1 MGCLADFATRAQE
14 GLVSKFSR
22 LDSRHPRPVELK
34 RLSDQGN
41 ISGEVESI
49 GEPSRSAKA
58 LEVVGLSKTFR
69 WKKKGVDQELL
80 AIDSLDLTI
89 SKGEFVTVIGP
100 SGCGKTTLLRIV
112 AGLIGYDSG
121 EVRINGEVVTGP
133 GQDRAVVFQS
143 FGLFPWKTVLAN
155 TMLPLTVRSDV
166 SREEA
171 EESARH
177 NLKKVGLTGFEDAHP
192 HQLSGGMQQ
201 RVGLARA
208 LTADPDI
215 LLMDEP
221 FGSIDAQT
229 RLVMQEE
236 LLRIWSETRKTVM
249 FVTHDLDEAV
259 MLADRVAVLS
269 PGPGKVQDELIVD
282 LPRPRWEYDLRAHP
296 RFAEIRATVWDL
308 IRQDTVSQ
316 PPSAEDT

>member
-1 MGCLADFATRAQE
+1 MTEATRHGTAP
-14 GLVSKFSR
+14 S
-22 LDSRHPRPVELK
+22 HELE
-34 RLSDQGN
+34 
-41 ISGEVESI
+41 II
-49 GEPSRSAKA
+49 
-58 LEVVGLSKTFR
+58 GLSKTFR
-69 WKKKGVDQELL
+69 WQKKGVPHELL

-89 SKGEFVTVIGP
+89 SKGEFITVIGP
-100 SGCGKTTLLRIV
+100 SGSGKTTLLRIV
-112 AGLIGYDSG
+112 AGLIGFDRG
-121 EVRINGEVVTGP
+121 EVRINGAPVTGP
-133 GQDRAVVFQS
+133 GRDRAVVFQS
-143 FGLFPWKTVLAN
+143 FGLFPWKTVLEN
-155 TMLPLTVRSDV
+155 IMLPLTVRKEVSD
-166 SREEA
+166 EEA
-171 EESARH
+171 EHSARS
-177 NLKKVGLTGFEDAHP
+177 NLDKVGLTGFEDAHP

-215 LLMDEP
+215 FLMDEP

-269 PGPGKVQDELIVD
+269 PGPGTVQDELVVD

-296 RFAEIRATVWDL
+296 RFAEIRHEVWDL
-308 IRQDTVSQ
+308 IRQDRIGDA
-316 PPSAEDT
+316 PSGRAT

>member
-1 MGCLADFATRAQE
+1 MSDQRNTSS
-14 GLVSKFSR
+14 GLV
-22 LDSRHPRPVELK
+22 EE
-34 RLSDQGN
+34 
-41 ISGEVESI
+41 GES
-49 GEPSRSAKA
+49 SSSAKA
-58 LEVVGLSKTFR
+58 LEVIGLSKTFR

-80 AIDSLDLTI
+80 AIDSLDLSI

-121 EVRINGEVVTGP
+121 EVRINGEVVNGP

-166 SREEA
+166 SKEEA
-171 EESARH
+171 EESARL
-177 NLKKVGLTGFEDAHP
+177 NLKKVGLSGFEDAHP

-308 IRQDTVSQ
+308 IRQDTVSL

>member
-1 MGCLADFATRAQE
+1 MSDQRNTSS
-14 GLVSKFSR
+14 GLV
-22 LDSRHPRPVELK
+22 EE
-34 RLSDQGN
+34 
-41 ISGEVESI
+41 GES
-49 GEPSRSAKA
+49 SSSAKA
-58 LEVVGLSKTFR
+58 LEVIGLSKTFR

-80 AIDSLDLTI
+80 AIDSLDLSI

-121 EVRINGEVVTGP
+121 EVRINGEVVNGP

-166 SREEA
+166 SKEEA
-171 EESARH
+171 EESARL
-177 NLKKVGLTGFEDAHP
+177 NLKKVGLSGFEDAHP

-249 FVTHDLDEAV
+249 CVTHDLDEAV

-282 LPRPRWEYDLRAHP
+282 MPRPRWEYDLRAHP

-316 PPSAEDT
+316 PSAAEDT

>member
-1 MGCLADFATRAQE
+1 MEE
-14 GLVSKFSR
+14 G
-22 LDSRHPRPVELK
+22 
-34 RLSDQGN
+34 
-41 ISGEVESI
+41 ES
-49 GEPSRSAKA
+49 SSSAKA
-58 LEVVGLSKTFR
+58 LEVIGLSKTFR

-80 AIDSLDLTI
+80 AIDSLDLSI
-89 SKGEFVTVIGP
+89 SKGEVGTVIGP

-121 EVRINGEVVTGP
+121 AVRINGEVVNGP

-166 SREEA
+166 SKEEA
-171 EESARH
+171 EELARL
-177 NLKKVGLTGFEDAHP
+177 NLKKVGLSGFEDAHP

-201 RVGLARA
+201 RGGLARA

-282 LPRPRWEYDLRAHP
+282 MPRPRWDYDMRAHP

-316 PPSAEDT
+316 ASAAEDT

>member
-1 MGCLADFATRAQE
+1 MSDQRNTSS
-14 GLVSKFSR
+14 GLV
-22 LDSRHPRPVELK
+22 EE
-34 RLSDQGN
+34 
-41 ISGEVESI
+41 GES
-49 GEPSRSAKA
+49 SSSAKA
-58 LEVVGLSKTFR
+58 LEVIGLSKTFR

-80 AIDSLDLTI
+80 AIDSLDLSI

-121 EVRINGEVVTGP
+121 EVRINGEVVNGP

-166 SREEA
+166 SKEEA
-171 EESARH
+171 EESARL
-177 NLKKVGLTGFEDAHP
+177 NLKKVGLSGFEDAHP

-236 LLRIWSETRKTVM
+236 LLSIWSETRKTVM

-282 LPRPRWEYDLRAHP
+282 MPRPRWEYDLRAHP

-316 PPSAEDT
+316 ASAAEDT

>member
-1 MGCLADFATRAQE
+1 MSDQRNTSS
-14 GLVSKFSR
+14 GLV
-22 LDSRHPRPVELK
+22 EE
-34 RLSDQGN
+34 
-41 ISGEVESI
+41 GES
-49 GEPSRSAKA
+49 SSSAKA
-58 LEVVGLSKTFR
+58 LEVIGLSKTFR

-80 AIDSLDLTI
+80 AIDSLDLSI

-121 EVRINGEVVTGP
+121 EVRINGEVVNGP

-166 SREEA
+166 SKEEA
-171 EESARH
+171 EELARL
-177 NLKKVGLTGFEDAHP
+177 NLKKVGLSGFEDAHP

-282 LPRPRWEYDLRAHP
+282 MPRPRWEYDLRAHP

-316 PPSAEDT
+316 PSAAEDT

>member
-1 MGCLADFATRAQE
+1 MEE
-14 GLVSKFSR
+14 G
-22 LDSRHPRPVELK
+22 
-34 RLSDQGN
+34 
-41 ISGEVESI
+41 ES
-49 GEPSRSAKA
+49 SSSAKA
-58 LEVVGLSKTFR
+58 LEVIGLSKTFR

-80 AIDSLDLTI
+80 AIDSLDLSI

-121 EVRINGEVVTGP
+121 EVRINGEVVNGP

-166 SREEA
+166 SKEEA
-171 EESARH
+171 EESARL
-177 NLKKVGLTGFEDAHP
+177 NLKKVGLSGFEDAHP

-282 LPRPRWEYDLRAHP
+282 MPRPRWEYDLRAHP

-316 PPSAEDT
+316 ASAAEDT

>member
-1 MGCLADFATRAQE
+1 MAGFLIFYEISNRFLTFPTRNWVNSGRNRPKFKISKHAMHLA
-14 GLVSKFSR
+14 
-22 LDSRHPRPVELK
+22 
-34 RLSDQGN
+34 SDQDN
-41 ISGEVESI
+41 ENVINTDLPYGETYKI
-49 GEPSRSAKA
+49 GKKRKKTDGCYSRDSCFGVRTSPWIRSLSA
-58 LEVVGLSKTFR
+58 
-69 WKKKGVDQELL
+69 
-80 AIDSLDLTI
+80 
-89 SKGEFVTVIGP
+89 
-100 SGCGKTTLLRIV
+100 
-112 AGLIGYDSG
+112 
-121 EVRINGEVVTGP
+121 
-133 GQDRAVVFQS
+133 
-143 FGLFPWKTVLAN
+143 
-155 TMLPLTVRSDV
+155 
-166 SREEA
+166 
-171 EESARH
+171 
-177 NLKKVGLTGFEDAHP
+177 
-192 HQLSGGMQQ
+192 GGMQQ

-208 LTADPDI
+208 VTADPDI

-282 LPRPRWEYDLRAHP
+282 MPRPRWEYDLRAHP

-316 PPSAEDT
+316 PSAAEDT

>member
-1 MGCLADFATRAQE
+1 MEE
-14 GLVSKFSR
+14 G
-22 LDSRHPRPVELK
+22 
-34 RLSDQGN
+34 
-41 ISGEVESI
+41 ES
-49 GEPSRSAKA
+49 SSSAKA
-58 LEVVGLSKTFR
+58 LEVIGLSKTFR

-80 AIDSLDLTI
+80 AIDSLDLSI

-121 EVRINGEVVTGP
+121 EVRINGEVVNGP

-166 SREEA
+166 SKEEA
-171 EESARH
+171 EESARL
-177 NLKKVGLTGFEDAHP
+177 NLKKVGLSGFEDAHP

-308 IRQDTVSQ
+308 IRQDTVSE
-316 PPSAEDT
+316 PPSAENT

>member
-1 MGCLADFATRAQE
+1 MSDQRNISS
-14 GLVSKFSR
+14 GLV
-22 LDSRHPRPVELK
+22 
-34 RLSDQGN
+34 
-41 ISGEVESI
+41 GEGES
-49 GEPSRSAKA
+49 SSSAHA
-58 LEVVGLSKTFR
+58 LEVTGLSKTFR

-80 AIDSLDLTI
+80 AIDSLDLSI

-166 SREEA
+166 SKEEA
-171 EESARH
+171 EESARL
-177 NLKKVGLTGFEDAHP
+177 NLKKVGLSGFEDAHP

-282 LPRPRWEYDLRAHP
+282 MPRPRWEYDLRAHP

-316 PPSAEDT
+316 PSAAEDT

>member
-1 MGCLADFATRAQE
+1 MSDQRNTSS
-14 GLVSKFSR
+14 GLV
-22 LDSRHPRPVELK
+22 EE
-34 RLSDQGN
+34 
-41 ISGEVESI
+41 GES
-49 GEPSRSAKA
+49 SSSAKA
-58 LEVVGLSKTFR
+58 LEVIGLSKTFR

-80 AIDSLDLTI
+80 AIDSLDLSI

-121 EVRINGEVVTGP
+121 EVRINGEVVNGP

-166 SREEA
+166 SKEEA
-171 EESARH
+171 EESARL
-177 NLKKVGLTGFEDAHP
+177 NLKKVGLSGFEDAHP

-282 LPRPRWEYDLRAHP
+282 MPRPRWEYDLRAHP

-316 PPSAEDT
+316 ASAAEDT

>member
-1 MGCLADFATRAQE
+1 MTGSTPLGTAP
-14 GLVSKFSR
+14 S
-22 LDSRHPRPVELK
+22 HELE
-34 RLSDQGN
+34 
-41 ISGEVESI
+41 II
-49 GEPSRSAKA
+49 
-58 LEVVGLSKTFR
+58 GLSKTFR
-69 WKKKGVDQELL
+69 WQKKGVPHELL
-80 AIDSLDLTI
+80 ALDSLDLTI
-89 SKGEFVTVIGP
+89 SKGEFITVIGP
-100 SGCGKTTLLRIV
+100 SGSGKTTLLRIV
-112 AGLIGYDSG
+112 AGLIGFDDG
-121 EVRINGEVVTGP
+121 EVRINGTPVTGP
-133 GQDRAVVFQS
+133 GRDRAVVFQS
-143 FGLFPWKTVLAN
+143 FGLFPWKTVLEN
-155 TMLPLTVRSDV
+155 IMLPLTVRKDV
-166 SREEA
+166 SNEEA
-171 EESARH
+171 EHSARL
-177 NLKKVGLTGFEDAHP
+177 NLEKVGLAGFEHAHP

-269 PGPGKVQDELIVD
+269 PGPGTVQDELVVD

-296 RFAEIRATVWDL
+296 RFAEIRHEVWDL
-308 IRQDTVSQ
+308 IRQDSIGDA
-316 PPSAEDT
+316 PPGRVT

>member
-1 MGCLADFATRAQE
+1 LED
-14 GLVSKFSR
+14 
-22 LDSRHPRPVELK
+22 
-34 RLSDQGN
+34 LSDQRN
-41 ISGEVESI
+41 TSSGLVEE
-49 GEPSRSAKA
+49 GESSSSAKA
-58 LEVVGLSKTFR
+58 LEVIGLSKTFR

-80 AIDSLDLTI
+80 AIDSLDLSI

-121 EVRINGEVVTGP
+121 EVRINGEVVNGP

-166 SREEA
+166 SKEEA
-171 EESARH
+171 EELARL
-177 NLKKVGLTGFEDAHP
+177 NLKKVGLSGFEDAHP

-282 LPRPRWEYDLRAHP
+282 MPRPRWEYDLRAHP

-316 PPSAEDT
+316 PSAAEDT

>member
-1 MGCLADFATRAQE
+1 MSDQQNTSS
-14 GLVSKFSR
+14 GLV
-22 LDSRHPRPVELK
+22 EE
-34 RLSDQGN
+34 
-41 ISGEVESI
+41 GES
-49 GEPSRSAKA
+49 SSSAQA
-58 LEVVGLSKTFR
+58 LEVIGLSKTFR

-80 AIDSLDLTI
+80 AIDSLDLSI

-166 SREEA
+166 SKEEA
-171 EESARH
+171 EESARL
-177 NLKKVGLTGFEDAHP
+177 NLKKVGLSGFEDAHP

-282 LPRPRWEYDLRAHP
+282 MPRPRWEYDLRAHP

-316 PPSAEDT
+316 PSESEDT

>member
-1 MGCLADFATRAQE
+1 MSDQRNTSS
-14 GLVSKFSR
+14 GLV
-22 LDSRHPRPVELK
+22 EE
-34 RLSDQGN
+34 
-41 ISGEVESI
+41 GES
-49 GEPSRSAKA
+49 SSSAKA
-58 LEVVGLSKTFR
+58 LEVIGLSKTFR

-80 AIDSLDLTI
+80 AIDSLDLSI

-121 EVRINGEVVTGP
+121 EVRINGEVVNGP

-166 SREEA
+166 SKEEA
-171 EESARH
+171 EESARL
-177 NLKKVGLTGFEDAHP
+177 NLKKVGLSGFEDAHP

-221 FGSIDAQT
+221 FGSIAAQP

-282 LPRPRWEYDLRAHP
+282 MPRPRWEYDLRAHP

-316 PPSAEDT
+316 PSAAEDT

>member
-1 MGCLADFATRAQE
+1 
-14 GLVSKFSR
+14 
-22 LDSRHPRPVELK
+22 LK
-34 RLSDQGN
+34 DLSDQQN
-41 ISGEVESI
+41 TSSGLVEE
-49 GEPSRSAKA
+49 GESSSSAQA
-58 LEVVGLSKTFR
+58 LEVIGLSKTFR

-80 AIDSLDLTI
+80 AIDSLDLSI

-166 SREEA
+166 SKEEA
-171 EESARH
+171 EESARL
-177 NLKKVGLTGFEDAHP
+177 NLKKVGLSGFEDAHP

-282 LPRPRWEYDLRAHP
+282 MPRPRWEYDLRAHP

-316 PPSAEDT
+316 PSESEDT

>member
-1 MGCLADFATRAQE
+1 MEE
-14 GLVSKFSR
+14 G
-22 LDSRHPRPVELK
+22 
-34 RLSDQGN
+34 
-41 ISGEVESI
+41 ES
-49 GEPSRSAKA
+49 SSSAKA
-58 LEVVGLSKTFR
+58 LEVIGLSKTFR

-80 AIDSLDLTI
+80 AIDSLDLSI

-121 EVRINGEVVTGP
+121 EVRINGEVVNGP

-166 SREEA
+166 SKEEA
-171 EESARH
+171 EESARL
-177 NLKKVGLTGFEDAHP
+177 NLKKVGLSGFEDAHP

-282 LPRPRWEYDLRAHP
+282 MPRPRWEYDLRAHP

-316 PPSAEDT
+316 PSAAEDT

>member
-1 MGCLADFATRAQE
+1 MSDRRDISEETEPRTAASRAAPE
-14 GLVSKFSR
+14 
-22 LDSRHPRPVELK
+22 
-34 RLSDQGN
+34 
-41 ISGEVESI
+41 
-49 GEPSRSAKA
+49 
-58 LEVVGLSKTFR
+58 LEVIGLSKTFR

-112 AGLIGYDSG
+112 AGLIGFDSG
-121 EVRINGEVVTGP
+121 EVRINGAAVTGP

-143 FGLFPWKTVLAN
+143 FGLFPWKTVLGN
-155 TMLPLTVRSDV
+155 TMLPLSVRSDV
-166 SREEA
+166 PREQA
-171 EESARH
+171 EDTARL
-177 NLKKVGLTGFEDAHP
+177 NLKKVGLSGFEDAHP

-236 LLRIWSETRKTVM
+236 LLRLWSETRKTVM

-259 MLADRVAVLS
+259 MLADRIAVLS
-269 PGPGKVQDELIVD
+269 PGPGTVQDELIVD

-296 RFAEIRATVWDL
+296 RFAEIRAKVWDL
-308 IRQDTVSQ
+308 IRQDTVGET
-316 PPSAEDT
+316 PSAGDT

>member
-1 MGCLADFATRAQE
+1 MEE
-14 GLVSKFSR
+14 G
-22 LDSRHPRPVELK
+22 
-34 RLSDQGN
+34 
-41 ISGEVESI
+41 ES
-49 GEPSRSAKA
+49 SSSAKA
-58 LEVVGLSKTFR
+58 LEVIGLSKTFR

-80 AIDSLDLTI
+80 AIDSLDLSI

-121 EVRINGEVVTGP
+121 EVRINGEVVNGP

-166 SREEA
+166 SKEEA
-171 EESARH
+171 EESARL
-177 NLKKVGLTGFEDAHP
+177 NLKKVGLSGFEDAHP
-192 HQLSGGMQQ
+192 HQLSGGLQQ

-282 LPRPRWEYDLRAHP
+282 MPRPRWEYDLRAHP

-316 PPSAEDT
+316 PSAA

>member
-1 MGCLADFATRAQE
+1 MSDQRNTSS
-14 GLVSKFSR
+14 GLV
-22 LDSRHPRPVELK
+22 EE
-34 RLSDQGN
+34 
-41 ISGEVESI
+41 GES
-49 GEPSRSAKA
+49 SSSAKA
-58 LEVVGLSKTFR
+58 LEVIGLSKTFR

-80 AIDSLDLTI
+80 AIDSLDLSI

-121 EVRINGEVVTGP
+121 EVRINGEVVNGP

-166 SREEA
+166 SKEEA
-171 EESARH
+171 EESARL
-177 NLKKVGLTGFEDAHP
+177 NLKKVGLSGFEDAHP

-282 LPRPRWEYDLRAHP
+282 MPRPRWVYDLRAHP

-316 PPSAEDT
+316 ASAAEDT

>member
-1 MGCLADFATRAQE
+1 
-14 GLVSKFSR
+14 
-22 LDSRHPRPVELK
+22 
-34 RLSDQGN
+34 LSDQRN
-41 ISGEVESI
+41 TSSGLVEE
-49 GEPSRSAKA
+49 GESSSSAKA
-58 LEVVGLSKTFR
+58 LEVIGLSKTFR

-80 AIDSLDLTI
+80 AIDSLDLSI

-121 EVRINGEVVTGP
+121 EVRINGEVVNGP

-166 SREEA
+166 SKEEA
-171 EESARH
+171 EESARL
-177 NLKKVGLTGFEDAHP
+177 NLKKVGLSGFEDAHP

-282 LPRPRWEYDLRAHP
+282 MPRPRWEYDLRAHP

-316 PPSAEDT
+316 PSAAEDT

>member
-1 MGCLADFATRAQE
+1 MSDQRNTSS
-14 GLVSKFSR
+14 GLV
-22 LDSRHPRPVELK
+22 EE
-34 RLSDQGN
+34 
-41 ISGEVESI
+41 GES
-49 GEPSRSAKA
+49 SSSAKA
-58 LEVVGLSKTFR
+58 LEVIGLSKTFR

-80 AIDSLDLTI
+80 AIDSLDLSI

-121 EVRINGEVVTGP
+121 EVRINGEVVNGP

-166 SREEA
+166 SKEEA
-171 EESARH
+171 EESARL
-177 NLKKVGLTGFEDAHP
+177 NLKKVGLSGFEDAHP

-201 RVGLARA
+201 RGGLARA

-282 LPRPRWEYDLRAHP
+282 MPRPRWEYDLRAHP

-316 PPSAEDT
+316 ASAAEDT

>member
-1 MGCLADFATRAQE
+1 VT
-14 GLVSKFSR
+14 
-22 LDSRHPRPVELK
+22 
-34 RLSDQGN
+34 
-41 ISGEVESI
+41 
-49 GEPSRSAKA
+49 
-58 LEVVGLSKTFR
+58 GLSKTFR

-80 AIDSLDLTI
+80 AIDSLDLSI

-166 SREEA
+166 SKEEA
-171 EESARH
+171 EESARL
-177 NLKKVGLTGFEDAHP
+177 NLKKVGLSGFEDAHP

-282 LPRPRWEYDLRAHP
+282 MPRPRWEYDLRAHP

-316 PPSAEDT
+316 PSAAEDT

>member
-1 MGCLADFATRAQE
+1 MSDQRNTSS
-14 GLVSKFSR
+14 GLV
-22 LDSRHPRPVELK
+22 EE
-34 RLSDQGN
+34 
-41 ISGEVESI
+41 GES
-49 GEPSRSAKA
+49 SSSAKA
-58 LEVVGLSKTFR
+58 LEVIGLSKTFR

-80 AIDSLDLTI
+80 AIDSLDLSI

-121 EVRINGEVVTGP
+121 EVRINGEVVNGP

-166 SREEA
+166 SKEEA
-171 EESARH
+171 EESARL
-177 NLKKVGLTGFEDAHP
+177 NLKKVGLSGFEDAHP

-282 LPRPRWEYDLRAHP
+282 MPRPRWEYDLRAHP

-316 PPSAEDT
+316 PSAAEDT